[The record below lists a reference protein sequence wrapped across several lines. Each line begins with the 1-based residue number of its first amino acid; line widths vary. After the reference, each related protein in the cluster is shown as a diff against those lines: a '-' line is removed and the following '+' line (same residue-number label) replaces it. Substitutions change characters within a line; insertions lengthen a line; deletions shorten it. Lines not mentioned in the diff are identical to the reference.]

1 MRHAIPAELKAPE
14 SESESN
20 SSHPSSPLTKLC
32 SFSTSYGIMIVLGGN
47 GVNCRA
53 AKGRKRIQNYIKCNN
68 CADDDDELQS
78 QIEQRN

>member
-1 MRHAIPAELKAPE
+1 MRHALPAELKALE

-20 SSHPSSPLTKLC
+20 SSHPSFPSTIVC

-68 CADDDDELQS
+68 CADDSDDDELQS
-78 QIEQRN
+78 